1 MLIKRCEID
10 GITVDIKVENGTS
23 TKEEQTLALINLL
36 KFLVEGHIDSLVK
49 NNASKEEVKNYKE
62 LLELINNY
70 LEYKQQLQRVR
81 IPLWD
86 SMFLKFRSNPENP
99 YHSY

>member
-10 GITVDIKVENGTS
+10 EITVDIKVEDGTS

-36 KFLVEGHIDSLVK
+36 KFLVESHIDSLVK

-70 LEYKQQLQRVR
+70 LEYKQ
-81 IPLWD
+81 
-86 SMFLKFRSNPENP
+86 
-99 YHSY
+99 

>member
-10 GITVDIKVENGTS
+10 GITVDIKVEDGTS

-36 KFLVEGHIDSLVK
+36 KFLVESHIDSLVK

-62 LLELINNY
+62 LLELINNCVFKISF
-70 LEYKQQLQRVR
+70 E
-81 IPLWD
+81 P
-86 SMFLKFRSNPENP
+86 
-99 YHSY
+99 

>member
-10 GITVDIKVENGTS
+10 GITVDIKVEDGTS

-36 KFLVEGHIDSLVK
+36 KFLVESHIDSLVK

-70 LEYKQQLQRVR
+70 FEYKQQL
-81 IPLWD
+81 
-86 SMFLKFRSNPENP
+86 
-99 YHSY
+99 

>member
-1 MLIKRCEID
+1 MLIERCEIN
-10 GITVDIKVENGTS
+10 GITVDIKVEDGTS

-36 KFLVEGHIDSLVK
+36 KFLVESHINSLVK

-70 LEYKQQLQRVR
+70 LEYKQQL
-81 IPLWD
+81 
-86 SMFLKFRSNPENP
+86 
-99 YHSY
+99 

>member
-10 GITVDIKVENGTS
+10 GITVDIKVQDGTS

-36 KFLVEGHIDSLVK
+36 KFLVESHIDSLVK

-70 LEYKQQLQRVR
+70 FEYKQQL
-81 IPLWD
+81 
-86 SMFLKFRSNPENP
+86 
-99 YHSY
+99 

>member
-10 GITVDIKVENGTS
+10 GITVDIKVEDGTS

-36 KFLVEGHIDSLVK
+36 KFLVEDHIDSLLK

-70 LEYKQQLQRVR
+70 LEYKQQL
-81 IPLWD
+81 
-86 SMFLKFRSNPENP
+86 
-99 YHSY
+99 

>member
-10 GITVDIKVENGTS
+10 GITVDIKVEDGTS

-36 KFLVEGHIDSLVK
+36 KFLVESHIDSLVK

-70 LEYKQQLQRVR
+70 FEYKQKL
-81 IPLWD
+81 
-86 SMFLKFRSNPENP
+86 
-99 YHSY
+99 

>member
-10 GITVDIKVENGTS
+10 GITVDIKVEDGTS

-36 KFLVEGHIDSLVK
+36 KFLIKGHIDSLVK
-49 NNASKEEVKNYKE
+49 NNVSKEEVKNYKE

-70 LEYKQQLQRVR
+70 LEYKQQL
-81 IPLWD
+81 
-86 SMFLKFRSNPENP
+86 
-99 YHSY
+99 

>member
-10 GITVDIKVENGTS
+10 GITVDIKVEDGTS

-36 KFLVEGHIDSLVK
+36 KFLVEDHIDSLVK

-70 LEYKQQLQRVR
+70 LEYKQQL
-81 IPLWD
+81 
-86 SMFLKFRSNPENP
+86 
-99 YHSY
+99 

>member
-10 GITVDIKVENGTS
+10 GITVDIKVEDGTS

-36 KFLVEGHIDSLVK
+36 KFLVEGNIDSLVK
-49 NNASKEEVKNYKE
+49 NNTSKEEVKNYKE

-70 LEYKQQLQRVR
+70 LEYKQQL
-81 IPLWD
+81 
-86 SMFLKFRSNPENP
+86 
-99 YHSY
+99 

>member
-10 GITVDIKVENGTS
+10 GITVDIKVEDGTS

-36 KFLVEGHIDSLVK
+36 KFLIKVHIDSLVK

-70 LEYKQQLQRVR
+70 LEYKQQL
-81 IPLWD
+81 
-86 SMFLKFRSNPENP
+86 
-99 YHSY
+99 

>member
-70 LEYKQQLQRVR
+70 LEYKQQL
-81 IPLWD
+81 
-86 SMFLKFRSNPENP
+86 
-99 YHSY
+99 